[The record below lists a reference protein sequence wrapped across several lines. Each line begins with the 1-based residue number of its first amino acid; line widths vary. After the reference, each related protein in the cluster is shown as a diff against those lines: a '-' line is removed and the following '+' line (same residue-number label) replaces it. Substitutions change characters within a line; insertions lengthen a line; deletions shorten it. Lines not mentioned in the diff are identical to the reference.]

1 MPPQPSSNSS
11 VGGGGA
17 GPGQGPPVKRYV
29 GGSGSS
35 TGGSESKPINGW
47 QSNKDMEARRDMIQ
61 NM

>member
-1 MPPQPSSNSS
+1 
-11 VGGGGA
+11 
-17 GPGQGPPVKRYV
+17 VKRYV